1 LFVATCHEWLEC
13 TMIEVQNL
21 TKRYGRFVA
30 LDAVS
35 FSARQGEIVG
45 FLGPNGAGKTT
56 TMRILTGYMP
66 PTEGTA
72 RVAGRDVFEDSLE
85 MRRHVGYLPET
96 VRLYRDMT
104 VQGYLGFVA
113 QLRGVDRSRERVA
126 DVLGLVGMTE
136 RARSL
141 IRNLSKGMQQRVGL
155 AQAIVHNP
163 EVLILDEP
171 TIGLDPHQVQDLRLL
186 IRELGHTHTVML
198 STHILSEAEQIC
210 DRVIILDRGQIVA
223 EDTPDQLRENLNRGG
238 RLFLRVGERAAPQEV
253 LRVVQAIPGVEKV
266 EAHREGYVVSV
277 RGSVDVR
284 PALAAAVVGHS
295 LELLELRPWATTL
308 EEIFLDLTTRLGQEP
323 GRRRGRTHA

>member
-1 LFVATCHEWLEC
+1 
-13 TMIEVQNL
+13 MIEVQNL
-21 TKRYGRFVA
+21 TKCYGRFVA
-30 LDAVS
+30 LDEVS

-72 RVAGRDVFEDSLE
+72 RVAGCDIFEDSLE

-104 VQGYLGFVA
+104 VQGYLRFVA
-113 QLRGVDRSRERVA
+113 QLRSVDRSSERVA
-126 DVLGLVGMTE
+126 EVLELVGMTD

-186 IRELGHTHTVML
+186 IRDLGQTHTVML

-210 DRVIILDRGQIVA
+210 DRVIILDRGRIVA

-238 RLFLRVGERAAPQEV
+238 RLFLRVGEHAAPQEV
-253 LRVVQAIPGVEKV
+253 LRVVQAVPGVEKV
-266 EAHREGYVVSV
+266 EAHREGYMVSV
-277 RGSVDVR
+277 RGSIDVR

-323 GRRRGRTHA
+323 GRRRGRSHA

>member
-1 LFVATCHEWLEC
+1 
-13 TMIEVQNL
+13 MIEVENL

-30 LDAVS
+30 LDAIS

-72 RVAGRDVFEDSLE
+72 KVAGCDVVEDSLE

-104 VQGYLGFVA
+104 VQGYLKFAA
-113 QLRGVDRSRERVA
+113 QLRGVSRVRERVA
-126 DVLGLVGMTE
+126 EVLELVGMTE

-141 IRNLSKGMQQRVGL
+141 IRSLSKGMQQRIGL
-155 AQAIVHNP
+155 AQAIVHDP

-171 TIGLDPHQVQDLRLL
+171 TIGLDPHQVQDLRALV
-186 IRELGHTHTVML
+186 RDLGLDHTVML

-210 DRVIILDRGQIVA
+210 DRVIILDRGRIVA
-223 EDTPDQLRENLNRGG
+223 EDTPDRLRENLNRGG
-238 RLFLRVGERAAPQEV
+238 RLFLRVGERASSQEV
-253 LRVVQAIPGVEKV
+253 LRVVQAVPGVEGV
-266 EAHREGYVVSV
+266 EVHREGYIISV
-277 RGSVDVR
+277 RRSIDVR

-295 LELLELRPWATTL
+295 MELLELRPWATTL

-323 GRRRGRTHA
+323 SKRGGRIHA